1 MPDMRLPRRGL
12 RELVDTV
19 ASAMGFAP
27 RCGDRGRKRRTSRRL
42 RLEMLEGRNL
52 LAAGSLLQS
61 WHCGPS
67 ALHAQLVSASSATLA
82 SVLVQQHQSHFSSGG
97 GVLSGA
103 GSPGPAQGSSRFV
116 MRAANWQPAAPADS
130 LSSPGQIVTPQYFQ
144 NYQGGTMTLE
154 DGGSMLIGAGTID
167 THPGTWS
174 PGSGMLSGAN
184 TYSGN
189 IPVNAGTLQLAGG
202 TTTLGT
208 TTPGTITPGAT
219 TLNIGA
225 AGTLVPTIGGVL
237 RFSVAT
243 GTGSPVTIG
252 AGVTAMV
259 PSGGTLELAGSVSDL
274 SSPSSAASRV
284 NIVNNS
290 SQTGSG
296 LLVSGTSQQV
306 GAIDGSGTTTFNAGS
321 DLTADHIVQ
330 SALVIGGTAA
340 TSGLVTISAADSS
353 GSPLTASGGLRLA
366 GALAPS
372 APFGAGALSG
382 SSLLAL
388 GASSSGAV

>member
-1 MPDMRLPRRGL
+1 M
-12 RELVDTV
+12 
-19 ASAMGFAP
+19 
-27 RCGDRGRKRRTSRRL
+27 
-42 RLEMLEGRNL
+42 
-52 LAAGSLLQS
+52 
-61 WHCGPS
+61 
-67 ALHAQLVSASSATLA
+67 
-82 SVLVQQHQSHFSSGG
+82 QQHQSHFSSGG